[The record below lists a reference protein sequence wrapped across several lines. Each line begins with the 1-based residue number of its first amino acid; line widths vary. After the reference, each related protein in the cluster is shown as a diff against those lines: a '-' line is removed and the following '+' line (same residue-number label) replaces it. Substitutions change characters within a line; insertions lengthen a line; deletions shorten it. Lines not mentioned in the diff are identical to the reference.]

1 MKKTI
6 IITLLTLILSCQK
19 STTKIY
25 FYPSEDIYKNSELE
39 KINLDSTLLDFKYF
53 TDNSGVFPY
62 NEKRIS
68 VEFTNDFGIKKC
80 LIPAKYDSGNY
91 KKRNILVIKSDSIK
105 IDDGYL
111 ISKLRYLLRRHFTN
125 NGTNFKY
132 SDSPKKAIVE
142 LNLNSGTNG
151 KELKKILI
159 NLTDVFDEINSEI
172 IDSLELNVF
181 FDYDESYY

>member
-1 MKKTI
+1 M
-6 IITLLTLILSCQK
+6 
-19 STTKIY
+19 
-25 FYPSEDIYKNSELE
+25 
-39 KINLDSTLLDFKYF
+39 
-53 TDNSGVFPY
+53 
-62 NEKRIS
+62 
-68 VEFTNDFGIKKC
+68 
-80 LIPAKYDSGNY
+80 
-91 KKRNILVIKSDSIK
+91 
-105 IDDGYL
+105 
-111 ISKLRYLLRRHFTN
+111 RRHFTN

-132 SDSPKKAIVE
+132 SDSPEKAIVE